1 MKRRKQHR
9 KTGASR
15 QRPSL
20 EYYLN
25 LKYPVLLV
33 PEPEGGFT
41 ALIPD
46 LPGCVSV
53 GESPEEALENVE
65 EARQLWLE
73 TAYEHGDEIPLP
85 SPEREYSGR
94 VLVRMPKSL
103 HRRLAEEAEAEDVSL
118 NQYIVSLLSE
128 KITLRAVL
136 SALQEHPTNHSSK
149 TQSLPNE
156 ESWEPSSLFLSA
168 NSSKRTNLPVA

>member
-1 MKRRKQHR
+1 MRKEAG
-9 KTGASR
+9 K
-15 QRPSL
+15 SL

-46 LPGCVSV
+46 LEGCVSV
-53 GESPEEALENVE
+53 GDTPEEALANVE

-73 TAYEHGDEIPLP
+73 TAYEHGDPIPLP
-85 SPEREYSGR
+85 STEREYSGR
-94 VLVRMPKSL
+94 ILVRMPKSL
-103 HRRLAEEAEAEDVSL
+103 HRRLDEEASAEGVSL

-128 KITLRAVL
+128 A
-136 SALQEHPTNHSSK
+136 SALG
-149 TQSLPNE
+149 SLRREMASLRREITRLAEAFKQRVWE
-156 ESWEPSSLFLSA
+156 EDTKEEWSSLTVG
-168 NSSKRTNLPVA
+168 SSQSFAAA

>member
-1 MKRRKQHR
+1 MNRMRRAGQNKSPKLR
-9 KTGASR
+9 R
-15 QRPSL
+15 DL

-41 ALIPD
+41 ALVPD

-53 GESPEEALENVE
+53 GETAEEALKNVD

-73 TAYEHGDEIPLP
+73 TAYEHGDDIPLP
-85 SPEREYSGR
+85 ASEREYSGR
-94 VLVRMPKSL
+94 VLLRMPKSL
-103 HRRLAEEAEAEDVSL
+103 HRRLAEEAEREGVSL

-128 KITLRAVL
+128 RLALRETLK
-136 SALQEHPTNHSSK
+136 ALPGILGRLNAST
-149 TQSLPNE
+149 
-156 ESWEPSSLFLSA
+156 
-168 NSSKRTNLPVA
+168 